1 MARGGGGSGGGNILA
16 KAAMLAT
23 TGQVRVRRV
32 GLEMWDGAVLM
43 TGIGGSFMHPR
54 GNKVLHLSIVLR
66 PTRPTQQ
73 P

>member
-32 GLEMWDGAVLM
+32 GLEVGDGAVLM
-43 TGIGGSFMHPR
+43 AGVGGPLMHPR
-54 GNKVLHLSIVLR
+54 GNKVLPLSIVLR
-66 PTRPTQQ
+66 PTCPTQQ

>member
-1 MARGGGGSGGGNILA
+1 
-16 KAAMLAT
+16 MLAT

-32 GLEMWDGAVLM
+32 GLEVGDGVVLM
-43 TGIGGSFMHPR
+43 AGVGGSFMHPR

-66 PTRPTQQ
+66 PTCPTQQ